1 MENLIFLTCFIL
13 FAFLTAVSMLVMGYI
28 FEYKSPDR
36 IKSSTYECGIKVKHF
51 KNISFNIGY
60 FRYLIMF
67 MIFDISS
74 IFIYPIL
81 ATGIEY
87 SKSHTKTITAYLL
100 LILFAVLQFTLHR
113 RQK

>member
-36 IKSSTYECGIKVKHF
+36 IKSSTYECGIKVKAF
-51 KNISFNIGY
+51 KDMSFNIKY

-81 ATGIEY
+81 ATGVEY
-87 SKSHTKTITAYLL
+87 SKFHTKTITAYLL

>member
-13 FAFLTAVSMLVMGYI
+13 FAFLTAVSMLIMGYI
-28 FEYKSPDR
+28 FEYKSPDG
-36 IKSSTYECGIKVKHF
+36 IKSSTYECGIKVKEYR
-51 KNISFNIGY
+51 NISFNIRY

-81 ATGIEY
+81 ATEVEY
-87 SKSHTKTITAYLL
+87 SKFHTNTITVYLL
-100 LILFAVLQFTLHR
+100 LILFALLQFTLHR

>member
-13 FAFLTAVSMLVMGYI
+13 FAFLTAVSMLIMGYI
-28 FEYKSPDR
+28 FEYKSPDG
-36 IKSSTYECGIKVKHF
+36 IKSSTYECGIKVKEYR
-51 KNISFNIGY
+51 NISFNIRY

-67 MIFDISS
+67 MVFDISS

-81 ATGIEY
+81 ATEVEY
-87 SKSHTKTITAYLL
+87 SKFHTNTITAYLL
-100 LILFAVLQFTLHR
+100 LILFALLQFTLHR